1 MNGSTNGHTTTANE
15 VSSPHANGNTALL
28 SQIHEALKL
37 VHAPYS
43 SNQSRQ
49 QASSFL
55 ENIKAEDEA
64 PYHGFT
70 LASDKSQEPVVRHYA
85 LSLLEHAIKHKWAA
99 YSEGQASALRQ
110 WVIQLSENLAQEDP
124 SYLRNKTAQ
133 LWVEIAKRSWGS
145 EWIDMDKLLVG
156 LWELP
161 GTVVYK
167 EFVLFV
173 LETLSDEVFNGEDA
187 VTVLREGALS
197 KACVEIFT
205 PAVVLSEAFP
215 NRQLGTVLR
224 HGEEGWLV
232 RIGGLLGQCLQLD
245 ISSPQYQSCAVKIL
259 AVYKSVVPWTVPK
272 AISSAQCVQYMCKC
286 LAAPST
292 PVQLASVQ
300 ALFALYSRVH
310 FSDEEFLELVCPM
323 YTSEVVGL
331 LRNLFQWSVVDAN
344 DIDDE
349 KYLFAKKFSEMM
361 SNLGV
366 FIESKISAIPESCDL
381 SNLLNLFLAIAQS
394 QSLVVSIPII
404 LTWTKLLRSPIIGGS
419 SFITPLIAPLLELSS
434 SRLIRYEN
442 MPDDCE
448 DAEYLFL
455 QEDID
460 TQPERHAFLGNYRRY
475 CSQIIELIVRQKQS
489 EAIYHILSQ
498 VDNSLQHLYDGCP
511 PFSGKLPPPAHP
523 DSKLHLIDP
532 ILVENY
538 SKTSIAVLRV
548 DKNFTVV
555 EAALK
560 GYMKW
565 RAGHGSDP
573 QRDVITRTAR
583 LTHPTDYQQEQE
595 RTSIEDN
602 LETWCQRLLELKFED
617 PIIQKRIIQLV
628 VAFSTTALDKKVG
641 FMLKVLEHILMTQPT
656 EYPNASAY
664 TEAVKELQ
672 AESAYELQRLAGKMP
687 DQLLDVYDQLQAKVD
702 EIISTR
708 NLDKKRQ
715 TSYQTFLFTII
726 HRNSKI
732 DPEIRLQKLQGFLTP
747 VQASWQNS
755 EMNHAVEGFPGFC
768 DLLGLNRVRDFLVTR
783 RVHEIQDWST
793 YQLDS
798 EAQSIQKDME
808 ERLKA
813 LPLRTTKSFLGCSTE
828 KLEKEDPAYKV
839 SCTLWRD
846 ALPII
851 LPTLLRY
858 LSHAH
863 AFHNPANWNE
873 LPPEMAPIVGRILTD
888 RFWQSGISVGSKDDF
903 YARVTGTKSTME
915 GLASSIRGSIR
926 TVRESC
932 YSILYSMSRLDVD
945 FYGFSELPGPLANAL
960 FADAH
965 CLSSHQLIALL
976 NVVRLM
982 VDDCPVEVRSHFVPP
997 ILASCFAQMDA
1008 KCSSEWERLSHKE
1021 VVPADGDTLTEE
1033 MKEES
1038 ILRQLTHTSVMMIA
1052 GFLDPARPNIGSTPA
1067 PRSAKEASTFIQS
1080 QANSYPSMRKFCLT
1094 SQAILESL
1102 LLFLTH
1108 AIRMRDTRCCGV
1120 VLRVFRSIVPEFSSG
1135 NDSSLASSIRE
1146 FISTEVLKAAISSLN
1161 EPYFVELQK
1170 DLASLIASILAH
1182 YAPVTDTP
1190 KQILLSLPGIQ
1201 EKAVNKC
1208 IEALT
1213 VHGVQQRTQR
1223 ALILDLLKD
1232 LKGVSISEQ
1241 GRISK
1246 SASVVRKERS
1256 KMQEAFM
1263 RGPVEDNRKVK
1274 SEIDDLE
1281 GVAGLF
1287 DN

>member
-1 MNGSTNGHTTTANE
+1 MNGSTNGHTTTTNE
-15 VSSPHANGNTALL
+15 VSSPRANGNTALL

-110 WVIQLSENLAQEDP
+110 WVIQLAENLAQEDP

-133 LWVEIAKRSWGS
+133 LWAEIAKRSWGS

-331 LRNLFQWSVVDAN
+331 LRNLFQWSVVDAT

-381 SNLLNLFLAIAQS
+381 SNLLNLFFAIAQS

-404 LTWTKLLRSPIIGGS
+404 LTWTKLLRSPTIGGS

-448 DAEYLFL
+448 DPEYLFL

-475 CSQIIELIVRQKQS
+475 CSQIIELVVRQKQS

-511 PFSGKLPPPAHP
+511 PFS
-523 DSKLHLIDP
+523 
-532 ILVENY
+532 VENY

-573 QRDVITRTAR
+573 QRD
-583 LTHPTDYQQEQE
+583 EQE

-617 PIIQKRIIQLV
+617 PIIQKRIIQLA

-641 FMLKVLEHILMTQPT
+641 FMLKVLEHILMTQPM

-732 DPEIRLQKLQGFLTP
+732 EPEIRLQKLQGFLTP

-755 EMNHAVEGFPGFC
+755 EMNHAVEGFSGFC

-839 SCTLWRD
+839 SCALWRD

-873 LPPEMAPIVGRILTD
+873 LPPEMAPIVSRILTD

-1008 KCSSEWERLSHKE
+1008 KCSSEWERLSHKQ

-1067 PRSAKEASTFIQS
+1067 PMSAKEASTFIQS

-1120 VLRVFRSIVPEFSSG
+1120 VLRVFRSIVPEFSSS

-1213 VHGVQQRTQR
+1213 VQGVQQRTQR